1 PVDAAST
8 DIDAAHERL
17 RELLA
22 PSVKSEKPGA
32 IAQQEQIDQAHALL
46 QSMTERTRFDRANK
60 SKSSD
65 AYFTTRLTPSK
76 RVAEKLTEA
85 QVVYLL
91 VDIIP
96 KVKSGETPTRR
107 DAGLNLTLV
116 LDHSNSMNGVRLNKV
131 KVAATEIIEQL
142 GNNDVLSVVTFNDR
156 AEVVIPAT
164 LVQEKKKMI
173 SRTRMM
179 RAMGGTELFQGLKA
193 GIAENRKNASPDR
206 VNHVIV
212 LTDGHTFGDHDK
224 CLSLSRQVSQ
234 EGISIST
241 LGLGAEWNDEFLD
254 EIASMTGGSSG
265 FIKSANAV
273 VSFLNSQVQSL
284 SNIYTER
291 VQLTIAPAADIDI
304 EMAFK
309 LAPSPQPLPAEDNI
323 INLGGMQFE
332 RPISVLLQLQIPA
345 NAKVGAKP
353 LVRTVVNGNV
363 MVNNRIHT
371 EVRDIAIEIS
381 EDPTY
386 EDPPNRI
393 LDALGKLTLYR
404 MQERANEAIEAGNVR
419 QATTR
424 LQNLATRLL
433 ETGHEEL
440 AQEAFQ
446 EVKRLEQTHSL
457 SEEGRKNL
465 KYQTRL
471 LIAEDES

>member
-1 PVDAAST
+1 Q
-8 DIDAAHERL
+8 IEEAHR
-17 RELLA
+17 
-22 PSVKSEKPGA
+22 
-32 IAQQEQIDQAHALL
+32 LL
-46 QSMTERTRFDRANK
+46 QSMSRRGEFDRLNK
-60 SKSSD
+60 SKGTD

-76 RVAEKLTEA
+76 RVAEKLGEA

-96 KVKSGETPTRR
+96 KVHSGETPTRR

-142 GNNDVLSVVTFNDR
+142 GPNDILSVVTFNDR

-164 LVQEKKKMI
+164 PVKEKNVLM

-179 RAMGGTELFQGLKA
+179 RAMGGTELYQGLKA
-193 GIAENRKNASPDR
+193 GIAENRKNVRPDR

-212 LTDGHTFGDHDK
+212 LTDGNTYGDQDK
-224 CLSLSRQVSQ
+224 CLALARQVSN

-241 LGLGAEWNDEFLD
+241 LGLGSEWNDDFLD
-254 EIASMTGGSSG
+254 EIASSTGGSSG

-291 VQLTIAPAADIDI
+291 VQLSVAPAADIDV

-309 LAPSPQPLPAEDNI
+309 LAPSPQPLPAEDNVI
-323 INLGGMQFE
+323 HLGGMQFD

-345 NAKVGAKP
+345 NPKIGAKP
-353 LVRTVVNGNV
+353 LVRTVVSGNV
-363 MVNNRIHT
+363 MVNSRIHT
-371 EVRDIAIEIS
+371 EVRDIAIEIADS
-381 EDPTY
+381 PAY

-404 MQERANEAIEAGNVR
+404 MQERANEAIEQGNVR

-433 ETGHEEL
+433 ESGHDEL
-440 AQEAFQ
+440 AEEAFQ

-457 SEEGRKNL
+457 SEAGRKNL

-471 LIAEDES
+471 LIAGDEG